1 MHAKATSRTLLN
13 IRFHVLMLIVG
24 FWVAISGFLFWD
36 HHQEVQIGQNQ
47 SETLAHSLATHA
59 EQVLADAERIS
70 HIIEN
75 KVRADGI
82 STSLIGFLPAQKAD
96 DELILQLSLVDTN
109 GILRASTTA
118 GFSKINLS
126 DREHI
131 KVHLQDNYPGMF
143 ISKPLVGRASKRL
156 SLQLST
162 LLRASDGK
170 PLGVLV
176 ISIDPNQLTER
187 YRQLNL
193 ADSSLIALIGSQD
206 RIVRLAR
213 GDLPD
218 LKIIPGERDPGLL
231 AKSTGIQAATF
242 DPSGLLLAVAKVNRY
257 PLAIVVGLSR
267 QDYLSPFG
275 LRRNILLGATLLITL
290 LTLVSELRHSRLV
303 KRAKASDEQ
312 LSKALQQVLTRERRL
327 AELFRAIPDPA
338 IAFARSGGYVTG
350 CNPPMSRLLTCE
362 NIEMGSITLEH
373 FADLVFA
380 ADVSNERKEKIL
392 DLREKLDRTLHLH
405 QGAETNRFEIQIDTP
420 APLIYEVRAEPM
432 PNEPA
437 GILVLLRD
445 ITAQHRLERMT
456 NDFDATAA
464 HELRTPLASILGFSE
479 LMAADLIPDHEKQ
492 KVANQIYGRAKG
504 MSDLVNDLLT
514 LTRLETGR
522 GGGQFRELG
531 LRDLIDPL
539 LQTMP
544 EAALNLSVMMPDE
557 PVIVDGNMPELIS
570 ALRNALEN
578 ALKYGEPEKGLTLRI
593 WADTEHR
600 HARMTLEDQGP
611 GIRLADL
618 NRIFKRFVRIN
629 PANTVNG
636 SGLGLALVR
645 GVLQHH
651 KGWAWAESGTGSG
664 FKLHLSLPLKTV
676 KQAHDTQSPTD
687 DAPSTSHE
695 TFINNRLN
703 V

>member
-1 MHAKATSRTLLN
+1 
-13 IRFHVLMLIVG
+13 MLIVG
-24 FWVAISGFLFWD
+24 VWVAISGFLFWD
-36 HHQEVQIGQNQ
+36 YHQELKSGKNQ
-47 SETLAHSLATHA
+47 SETLANSLATHA
-59 EQVLADAERIS
+59 EQVLVDAERIS

-75 KVRADGI
+75 TVRSNGI
-82 STSLIGFLPAQKAD
+82 STSLSGFLPAQKTN
-96 DELILQLSLVDTN
+96 DELILQLSLVDTD

-118 GFSKINLS
+118 GFSEINLS

-162 LLRASDGK
+162 LLKAADGK

-193 ADSSLIALIGSQD
+193 ADSSLIALVGTQD
-206 RIVRLAR
+206 RIIRLAR
-213 GDLPD
+213 GDQPD
-218 LKIIPGERDPGLL
+218 LKMIPGERDPGLL
-231 AKSTGIQAATF
+231 AEATGIQTETLH
-242 DPSGLLLAVAKVNRY
+242 PSGLLLATAKVNRY
-257 PLAIVVGLSR
+257 PLAVVVGLSK
-267 QDYLSPFG
+267 QNHLSPFV

-290 LTLVSELRHSRLV
+290 LTLISEIRHSRLV
-303 KRAKASDEQ
+303 KRAKESDEQ

-338 IAFARSGGYVTG
+338 IAFARNGGYVTG
-350 CNPPMSRLLTCE
+350 CNPPMTRMLTSE
-362 NIEMGSITLEH
+362 NIEMESLTLKH
-373 FADLVFA
+373 FADLVFTR
-380 ADVSNERKEKIL
+380 DVSNERNEKIKVL
-392 DLREKLDRTLHLH
+392 QEKLDRTFNLH

-456 NDFDATAA
+456 NDFAATAA

-479 LMAADLIPDHEKQ
+479 LMAAGLIPDHEKQ
-492 KVANQIYGRAKG
+492 KVANQIYSRARG

-522 GGGQFRELG
+522 GGGQFRELD
-531 LRDLIDPL
+531 LRDLIEPL

-544 EAALNLSVMMPDE
+544 EAAGHLSVMMPDE

-593 WADTEHR
+593 WSDTEHR

-651 KGWAWAESGTGSG
+651 KGWAWAESGTGNG

-676 KQAHDTQSPTD
+676 KQAHDAQSPSD
-687 DAPSTSHE
+687 DALSNMSSKLSK
-695 TFINNRLN
+695 NNRLN
-703 V
+703 A